1 MKWLYPNDYVKTIH
15 DIDYD
20 QLYKSGIR
28 GVMFDIDN
36 TLAAFD
42 APIPTKEVV
51 TLFDQLLEAGFQIS
65 IVSNNSFKRVSRYN
79 KKLKVP
85 AFPRANKPLTGNL
98 KKAMQSMNVSVK
110 ETVFVGDQL
119 FTDVWA
125 GNAIGFR
132 TILVKP
138 IQDKEQLITKVKRGL
153 ESLVLDR
160 YLKKN
165 GLTKY

>member
-1 MKWLYPNDYVKTIH
+1 MNWLYPNNYVKTIH

-20 QLYKSGIR
+20 DLHKKGIR

-42 APIPTKEVV
+42 APYPTKEVIV
-51 TLFDQLLEAGFQIS
+51 LFDQLKVNGFEVCL
-65 IVSNNSFKRVSRYN
+65 VSNNSHKRVNKYN
-79 KKLKVP
+79 EKLLVP
-85 AFPRANKPLTGNL
+85 AFPRANKPLTANL
-98 KKAMQSMNVSVK
+98 RKAMASMGTTTK
-110 ETVFVGDQL
+110 QTAFVGDQL

-125 GNAIGFR
+125 GNTIGFT

-153 ESLVLDR
+153 ESMILNS

-165 GLTKY
+165 GLKKY